1 MGWGWVGRVGGA
13 WGGALGEWG
22 HRSQP
27 ASHERT
33 IVRLPLLRE
42 NRLAVAQGFD
52 SRTTTR
58 G

>member
-1 MGWGWVGRVGGA
+1 MGRVDRVGGA
-13 WGGALGEWG
+13 WGRALGEWG

-27 ASHERT
+27 ALHERT
-33 IVRLPLLRE
+33 IVLLALFRE

-52 SRTTTR
+52 GRTTTH